1 MLVVATA
8 LCIAFVVAACSPPK
22 DDTPKVSGLRKVEMT
37 HPDEAAVALTATKA
51 GSLKD
56 STWEVGGFELRFGE
70 APQVHIAGE
79 AVPIPGGVDGFYT
92 IDEEGVV
99 EVRALGQ
106 AKSGVWDG
114 ERLMVDGAEAF
125 RKDS

>member
-1 MLVVATA
+1 M
-8 LCIAFVVAACSPPK
+8 
-22 DDTPKVSGLRKVEMT
+22 RKVEMT
-37 HPDEAAVALTATKA
+37 PPDDAAVALTAEKA
-51 GSLKD
+51 GSLRD
-56 STWEVGGFELRFGE
+56 STWEVGGFELQFGE
-70 APQVHIAGE
+70 APQVHVSGD

-92 IDEEGVV
+92 IDTEGVV

-114 ERLMVDGAEAF
+114 ERLMVDGAEAL